1 MYNSLATVG
10 QVKGSIQL
18 VLAYV
23 VATVIIVAAV
33 AYLIVSS
40 QKKKNPKPPGRAGGT
55 PPPEPLSTAGK
66 VGVVLA
72 AVFLAACSVSCA
84 HLERHAIKKY
94 KPYAAFTALS

>member
-1 MYNSLATVG
+1 MATVG

-23 VATVIIVAAV
+23 AATVIIVAAI

-40 QKKKNPKPPGRAGGT
+40 QKKKNPKPGGT
-55 PPPEPLSTAGK
+55 PQPQPLSTAGK

-72 AVFLAACSVSCA
+72 AVCLAACSVSCA
-84 HLERHAIKKY
+84 HVERHAIKRY